1 MHHWQVGGTINIGW
15 PDYGIPERAYT
26 IVEFDLLGGV
36 FRARVTDGEKEGG
49 FLVVYDCPDVVLE
62 ILAEQATR
70 SLDFKVIKNKLAR
83 KAAKDTPFEIL
94 DSYFRGP
101 ISLVVSY
108 DDSIAPAKAL
118 ADYAK
123 TGVKKSPEVICGL
136 VEGKSLTPD
145 EVKVLS
151 ELPPKVVL
159 VAQIL
164 GVFQGPTTN
173 FVRVFNSLLRKLVGT
188 LDAVREKKASG

>member
-1 MHHWQVGGTINIGW
+1 MPTPAKEQSVAELNESFKKAKAAVLANYQGIDATAINTLRSHMR
-15 PDYGIPERAYT
+15 D
-26 IVEFDLLGGV
+26 
-36 FRARVTDGEKEGG
+36 
-49 FLVVYDCPDVVLE
+49 
-62 ILAEQATR
+62 R

-159 VAQIL
+159 VAQML

-173 FVRVFNSLLRKLVGT
+173 FVGVFNSLLRKLVGT

>member
-1 MHHWQVGGTINIGW
+1 MPTPAKEQSVAELNESFKKAKAAVLANYQGIDATAINTLRSHMR
-15 PDYGIPERAYT
+15 D
-26 IVEFDLLGGV
+26 
-36 FRARVTDGEKEGG
+36 
-49 FLVVYDCPDVVLE
+49 
-62 ILAEQATR
+62 R

-151 ELPPKVVL
+151 ELPPESCIGGANAGCFSGTDHEL
-159 VAQIL
+159 C
-164 GVFQGPTTN
+164 GSFQ
-173 FVRVFNSLLRKLVGT
+173 
-188 LDAVREKKASG
+188 